1 MKALPKLYLLVFVL
15 LNVKGFDCFSQRAVF
30 TKVPPPGGSWGGL
43 FCGTQDPSGYMW
55 FGGTGLHR
63 YDGYSYKSYYNDPL
77 HSTSLAYNRLQSIL
91 ADRKGFIWV
100 GTNGGGLD
108 RLDPESGI
116 FTHYRHDST
125 DSKSISNNLV
135 SAILEDHNGKIWV
148 GTETGGLNC
157 LDPTTGIF
165 TRFPHDPSDST
176 SLSHSEVRVLYEDR
190 QGTIWV
196 GTGFPWVQDSISKK
210 GGLNRFNPSSKNFT
224 RFLHDPNDPSSLIDN
239 RIGCIYE
246 DSKGRFWVGT
256 SGDGLHTMD
265 REKGTFERHQYNA
278 AEPNKLS
285 RPPVR
290 NVSWF
295 HDIIWFI
302 NEDAAGNM
310 WIGTGSGGLNHYD
323 PKALKMSYYS
333 TPEENPKGKNQ
344 VSGFGLGFISKD
356 GVIWVTTS
364 DGLFR
369 TDPLHKQIPFYNV
382 GSMVCSI
389 LQDHTGKLWVGTN
402 LGLIVY
408 DSARISEKFFV
419 HDFSHTTGP
428 IYNGVFSIFED
439 SKGIIWTGTGNCL
452 DRFDYQSKKF
462 THYLNQS
469 VQTIYE
475 DQEGSLWLVT
485 PDARF
490 ILIRGDST
498 STNSHPTASLTRV
511 RENSVTVIKEDKSG
525 FWIGTAAD
533 GLQRFDKKNNIFQH
547 YLPGYSIRAIYQ
559 STDSALWIGTNRG
572 LYYFNQ
578 PDNKFVLFT
587 NPGAGLIGNISV
599 GQLLEDDRH
608 SLWINTSIGLFRL
621 KQKRTEI
628 SFFGEKEGLIANPG
642 LQNICFKGI
651 GGELFFGE
659 GWGGR
664 GYYSFFPEQ
673 LEGNTTAPDL
683 QITGFSISDQLV
695 SSEKGTPLS
704 LLISKTK
711 DIFLAH
717 DQNAFSF
724 DFVGIH
730 YSSPEDNSHLFKLE
744 NFDGDWHKAGEEK
757 SASYYNVP
765 PGKYVFR
772 VKAASSNGIWA
783 EKAIKIIISPPWWQT
798 WWAYSIYG
806 LLGVALIFGV
816 HRIQKARVIEAER
829 QKTREREL
837 AQAKEIE
844 KAYHELKTTQAQLVQ
859 REKMASLG
867 ELTAGIAHEIQNP
880 LNFVNNFSD
889 VNKEL
894 LEEMKEELDKGNL
907 NDAKAI
913 ATDVIENEEK
923 INHHGKRADG
933 IVKGMLQHSRSS
945 SGVKEL
951 TDINALADE
960 YLRLAYHGL
969 RAKDKSFNA
978 TMKTDF
984 DESIG
989 NINIIPQDIGRV
1001 ILNLITNAFYAVTE
1015 KSAYAK
1021 ASENGSAYAKTSA
1034 DKEYEPTVSIS
1045 TKQTDNKILISVKDN
1060 GNGIPEK
1067 VLDKIFQPFFT
1078 TKPTGQGTGLGLSLS
1093 YDIVKAHGG
1102 ELKVETR
1109 EGEGSEFIIL
1119 LPITLK

>member
-1 MKALPKLYLLVFVL
+1 MKAFHIIWLLVFFL

-30 TKVPPPGGSWGGL
+30 TEVPPPSSVMGVA
-43 FCGTQDPSGYMW
+43 CGTQDPSGYMW
-55 FGGTGLHR
+55 FGSIGLHR

-77 HSTSLAYNRLQSIL
+77 DSTSLAYNRIQSIL
-91 ADRKGFIWV
+91 ADGKGFIWV

-116 FTHYRHDST
+116 FTHYRHDNT

-135 SAILEDHNGKIWV
+135 SAILEDRNGKIWV

-165 TRFPHDPSDST
+165 TRFPHDPGDST

-265 REKGTFERHQYNA
+265 RENGTFERHQYNA
-278 AEPNKLS
+278 AEPNGLS

-290 NVSWF
+290 NVSWH

-333 TPEENPKGKNQ
+333 TPEENPKDKNQ
-344 VSGFGLGFISKD
+344 VSGVGLGLISKD
-356 GVIWVTTS
+356 GVLWVTTIG
-364 DGLFR
+364 GLFR
-369 TDPLHKQIPFYNV
+369 TDPLHKQIPFYDV
-382 GSMVCSI
+382 GTMVCSI

-402 LGLIVY
+402 QGLIVY
-408 DSARISEKFFV
+408 DSTRISKTFFA
-419 HDFSHTTGP
+419 HDFSHTTRLR
-428 IYNGVFSIFED
+428 YNGVFSIFED
-439 SKGIIWTGTGNCL
+439 SKGTIWIGTGNCL

-462 THYLNQS
+462 THYLNEA
-469 VQTIYE
+469 VHTIYE
-475 DQEGSLWLVT
+475 DQGDSLGLVT
-485 PDARF
+485 PDGRF
-490 ILIRGDST
+490 ILMSKANGT
-498 STNSHPTASLTRV
+498 STNYHPKASLTRV
-511 RENSVTVIKEDKSG
+511 RENSVTGIKEDKAG
-525 FWIGTAAD
+525 LWIGTAAD
-533 GLQRFDKKNNIFQH
+533 GLQRFDKKNKIFQH
-547 YLPGYSIRAIYQ
+547 YLLGYSILAIYQ
-559 STDSALWIGTNRG
+559 STDSVLWVGTDRG
-572 LYYFNQ
+572 LYYLNQ
-578 PDNKFVLFT
+578 QDNRFVPFT

-599 GQLLEDDRH
+599 SQILEDDRR
-608 SLWINTSIGLFRL
+608 SLWINTGVGLFRL
-621 KQKRTEI
+621 RHERTEI
-628 SFFGEKEGLIANPG
+628 SFFGEKEGLISKPA
-642 LQNICFKGI
+642 LQNTCIKGI

-695 SSEKGTPLS
+695 SSGTGTPLS
-704 LLISKTK
+704 LPISKTK

-724 DFVGIH
+724 DFVGMH
-730 YSSPEDNSHLFKLE
+730 YSNPEDNSHLFKLE
-744 NFDGDWHKAGEEK
+744 KFDGDWHKAGEEK

-783 EKAIKIIISPPWWQT
+783 EKAINIIIAPPWWQT

-806 LLGVALIFGV
+806 LLGVALVVGV
-816 HRIQKARVIEAER
+816 HRIQKARVIEEER
-829 QKTREREL
+829 QRTREREL

-894 LEEMKEELDKGNL
+894 LDEMKEEMDKGNL
-907 NDAKAI
+907 NEAKAI
-913 ATDVIENEEK
+913 ATDVIANEEK

-984 DESIG
+984 DASIG

-1001 ILNLITNAFYAVTE
+1001 ILNVITNAFYAV
-1015 KSAYAK
+1015 S
-1021 ASENGSAYAKTSA
+1021 AKTPLRIGASA
-1034 DKEYEPTVSIS
+1034 DGSYDPTVSVS
-1045 TKQTDNKILISVKDN
+1045 TRKIGDKVEIRVVDN
-1060 GNGIPEK
+1060 GNGIPPNI
-1067 VLDKIFQPFFT
+1067 LDKIFQPFFT
-1078 TKPTGQGTGLGLSLS
+1078 TKPTGQGTGLGLSLA

-1102 ELKVETR
+1102 ELSVKTK
-1109 EGEGSEFIIL
+1109 EGEGAEFTIQ
-1119 LPITLK
+1119 LPYN